1 MPSDSTRMGRQE
13 LLRGSGGLLVR
24 TADEI
29 KRAYRKLARDNH
41 PDKHPG
47 DKVAEERFKKVAEA
61 YDVLGD
67 DKKRKEYDE
76 LKDLIASGGIPGFG
90 SGGFGGNSTGFGG
103 GFRQAADF
111 DVSDLFGGGR
121 GGFSS
126 DGSSFSDIFGGL
138 FNRGGSGGGYPTQ
151 HGPTHEGSGRGSGV
165 LRWTSG
171 KPPRVQHCPYS
182 SPARH
187 LVPLVT
193 ALDPK
198 PETRRPADTA
208 TAPGLP
214 LKTKGHS
221 GFLRPACTAAARG
234 R

>member
-1 MPSDSTRMGRQE
+1 MTQREWADKNYYADLGVSS
-13 LLRGSGGLLVR
+13 SA

-138 FNRGGSGGGYPTQ
+138 FNRGGSGGGTPRNTARPT
-151 HGPTHEGSGRGSGV
+151 GERTWKRI
-165 LRWTSG
+165 LLWTSG

-187 LVPLVT
+187 LVPPAT

-198 PETRRPADTA
+198 PEIRRPADTA

-221 GFLRPACTAAARG
+221 GFPHPACTAAARG

>member
-1 MPSDSTRMGRQE
+1 MTQREWADKNYYADLGVSS
-13 LLRGSGGLLVR
+13 SA

-138 FNRGGSGGGYPTQ
+138 FNRGGSGGGSPTQ
-151 HGPTHEGSGRGSGV
+151 HGPTHEGSGRGSGY
-165 LRWTSG
+165 
-171 KPPRVQHCPYS
+171 YS
-182 SPARH
+182 
-187 LVPLVT
+187 
-193 ALDPK
+193 
-198 PETRRPADTA
+198 
-208 TAPGLP
+208 GLP
-214 LKTKGHS
+214 GSNS
-221 GFLRPACTAAARG
+221 GYNTAHTAHRRG
-234 R
+234 TLYHLPRLWIQNRKSDGLPILQRHRVYL